1 MILVRAS
8 CAAEKSARLR
18 DMEHFE
24 LYTHGWFRV
33 LGYPQPLIMT
43 ESLRGSPR
51 RRYFPDAGRLCTA
64 AYLTKTRGIKSGVPL
79 IRITVFGG
87 LYWSPLFWETTICP
101 INPGSKVNPRGLNR
115 QSTTLLNF
123 WGLVGN
129 KGIESLSYPPL
140 FLLTPVSKLRCHC
153 KN

>member
-8 CAAEKSARLR
+8 CAAEKSARLK

-33 LGYPQPLIMT
+33 WGYPQPLIMT

-51 RRYFPDAGRLCTA
+51 STA
-64 AYLTKTRGIKSGVPL
+64 AYLTKTRGISSGVPL

-87 LYWSPLFWETTICP
+87 LYWSPP
-101 INPGSKVNPRGLNR
+101 IHKD
-115 QSTTLLNF
+115 
-123 WGLVGN
+123 
-129 KGIESLSYPPL
+129 
-140 FLLTPVSKLRCHC
+140 
-153 KN
+153 